1 MGITTENLT
10 LIDICPEGAVST
22 LPLRGGGRGGGAFFS
37 AEAEE
42 NDGLNLAGE
51 WHQGRVASRPIRWHH
66 GWNLARMV

>member
-37 AEAEE
+37 AEAER
-42 NDGLNLAGE
+42 LRLVLGE
-51 WHQGRVASRPIRWHH
+51 ESVRAHSG
-66 GWNLARMV
+66 